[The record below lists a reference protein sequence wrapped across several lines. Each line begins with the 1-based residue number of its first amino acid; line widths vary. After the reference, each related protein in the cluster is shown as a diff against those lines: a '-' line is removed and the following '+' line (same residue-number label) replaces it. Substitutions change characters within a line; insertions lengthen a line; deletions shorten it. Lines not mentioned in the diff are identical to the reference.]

1 MDKLWGMEVFLRVVE
16 CGSLSRAAESL
27 DLANAT
33 VTTTLRNL
41 EQHLGVTLIQRNTRH
56 LHLTEEGSLFLPR
69 CRDILNAVAQA
80 EAEVKVNANEISGAL
95 RIEAPFAIG
104 QHLICPA
111 VVDFTKLHPGLNVS
125 ITLTNQ
131 PQRLIERGTDV
142 AIRMDSIEDADLVGR
157 PVYEARHVVCG
168 APAIVK
174 AMSPS
179 HPSEIDPRRCLG
191 LFEEGHSRPVA
202 WRFQRGAEEV
212 LLRPEGALNF
222 NNTQALIQAARRE
235 AGLIYVLDIFVA
247 DLLEQGELVEMFPD
261 WDTNIRTFHAVTVKS
276 RFVSPKVRAFI
287 DYMLG
292 AFDATRRPSVNTL
305 IGVHQGRKT
314 KKPR

>member
-69 CRDILNAVAQA
+69 CRDILHAVAQA
-80 EAEVKVNANEISGAL
+80 ESDVRITANEISGPL

-111 VVDFTKLHPGLNVS
+111 VVDFTKLHPELKVS

-157 PVYEARHVVCG
+157 PVYEAKHVVCA
-168 APAIVK
+168 APAAVQ
-174 AMSPS
+174 AMSPE

-191 LFEEGHSRPVA
+191 LFEEGQTRPIA
-202 WRFQRGAEEV
+202 WRLKKGDEEV
-212 LLRPEGALNF
+212 LIRPEGALSF

-247 DLLEQGELVEMFPD
+247 DLIEQGELVELFSD
-261 WDTNIRTFHAVTVKS
+261 WDTKVRTFHAVTVKS

-287 DYMLG
+287 DYMLD
-292 AFDATRRPSVNTL
+292 AFDAKRRPGVNTL
-305 IGVHQGRKT
+305 IEVHQGRRT